1 MTMVERVA
9 VAICRALGDDP
20 DREGERLT
28 AYDDAARAAIEAMRD
43 PTPEMLEAGGRK
55 GGFDGYWVEDNT
67 AAIWAAMIDTA
78 LDMPVR
84 GDLSPAERDLG
95 GEG

>member
-9 VAICRALGDDP
+9 RYA
-20 DREGERLT
+20 
-28 AYDDAARAAIEAMRD
+28 
-43 PTPEMLEAGGRK
+43 
-55 GGFDGYWVEDNT
+55 
-67 AAIWAAMIDTA
+67 A